1 MLTLARNNLQRQ
13 SSYHT
18 VQQTK
23 NGIHKKVGV
32 YVTDNSG
39 LKAKGLLMVY
49 NTFNPQQPYTIQNLT
64 KFISTHWLTH

>member
-1 MLTLARNNLQRQ
+1 MLTLARNNLQQ
-13 SSYHT
+13 QLSYHT

-23 NGIHKKVGV
+23 NSIHKNLGV
-32 YVTDNSG
+32 YVTDNHG
-39 LKAKGLLMVY
+39 LQAKGLLMVY

>member
-32 YVTDNSG
+32 YVTDNHG
-39 LKAKGLLMVY
+39 LQAKGLLMVC

>member
-1 MLTLARNNLQRQ
+1 MLTLARNNLQQQ

-23 NGIHKKVGV
+23 NNIHKNLGV

-39 LKAKGLLMVY
+39 LKAKGLLMVC

-64 KFISTHWLTH
+64 KFISTH